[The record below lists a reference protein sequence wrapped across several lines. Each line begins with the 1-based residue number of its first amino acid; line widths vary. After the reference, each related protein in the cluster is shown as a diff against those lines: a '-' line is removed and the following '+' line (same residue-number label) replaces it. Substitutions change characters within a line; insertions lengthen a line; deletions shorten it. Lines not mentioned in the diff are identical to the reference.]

1 MFQTRTRAACTRNVT
16 RVHRPRTGVPGTRYE
31 IHVRGI
37 HRDFTNITW
46 KCIVVQQYDGGDGGG
61 SNDHRRGEHSA
72 YATRTAASQY
82 VKLNLCC
89 LAAAAMLLDVMF

>member
-1 MFQTRTRAACTRNVT
+1 M
-16 RVHRPRTGVPGTRYE
+16 
-31 IHVRGI
+31 
-37 HRDFTNITW
+37 
-46 KCIVVQQYDGGDGGG
+46 QQYDGGDGGG